1 MEMKS
6 LSMRVLLGVFV
17 ILLLQVICPSAAS
30 SEVFL
35 LEGLE
40 IAKGI
45 DIGSVR
51 IGTSFAG
58 KVLDASGEEE
68 QGFWSV
74 SLNHRGAKNIEVC
87 GGTNDIV
94 SLRLVVCF
102 TKGPYDGNQ
111 LVLGMTDLRHKQDVF
126 WDFDYAG
133 IACELGGVACD
144 PCSPEAARIGCARGR
159 ASNLAVIS
167 DISLVRSKGSTLDV
181 ARAMLTEGQLCHY
194 YPIIPRVFGKL
205 VVDFR

>member
-1 MEMKS
+1 MAMKS
-6 LSMRVLLGVFV
+6 LSMKALLGVFV
-17 ILLLQVICPSAAS
+17 ILLLQDPCPLAAS

-45 DIGSVR
+45 DIGSIR

-102 TKGPYDGNQ
+102 TKGPHDGNQ
-111 LVLGMTDLRHKQDVF
+111 LVLGMTDLRRKQDVF
-126 WDFDYAG
+126 WRFDYFG
-133 IACELGGVACD
+133 IPCEIGGGACD
-144 PCSPEAARIGCARGR
+144 PCSPDAARIDCALGG

-167 DISLVRSKGSTLDV
+167 DISLVRSRGSTLNV
-181 ARAMLTEGQLCHY
+181 ESAVLTEGQLCHY
-194 YPIIPRVFGKL
+194 FPIIPRVFGKL
-205 VVDFR
+205 VLDFK

>member
-1 MEMKS
+1 MKS
-6 LSMRVLLGVFV
+6 LIMKAFLGMFV
-17 ILLLQVICPSAAS
+17 ILLLEVPVCLAAGPA

-45 DIGSVR
+45 DIGSIR

-58 KVLDASGEEE
+58 KVLDGYGEEE

-74 SLNHRGAKNIEVC
+74 SLNHRGATNIEVC

-102 TKGPYDGNQ
+102 TKGLHQGKQ
-111 LVLGMTDLRHKQDVF
+111 LILGMIDLWRNEDVSWGF
-126 WDFDYAG
+126 NYSGDS
-133 IACELGGVACD
+133 CKLGGLECD
-144 PCSPEAARIGCARGR
+144 ACSPTAARTACQNGGS
-159 ASNLAVIS
+159 SNLAVIG
-167 DISLVRSKGSTLDV
+167 DISLVQAKGSTLKV
-181 ARAMLTEGQLCHY
+181 AGATLTDGQLCHY
-194 YPIIPRVFGKL
+194 FPIIPRVFGKL
-205 VVDFR
+205 VLEF